1 MNENK
6 KIAFN
11 SVILFVRLCIVSVI
25 SLISARFVLQALG
38 ASDYGL
44 YNVVGGI
51 VALLNVVNTAM
62 VTTSYRYIAFELG
75 KGEKGNPNKVFNS
88 SLAIHV
94 VFGLLILLVG
104 LPVGEWYVSN
114 YLNVPAESISDAH
127 FVLRVSVFTTM
138 VSTMLVPYQG
148 LLVAF
153 EKFYV
158 SAVIDI
164 LTQSL
169 KLAAIFALVYYVGN
183 RLRMYSL
190 IMMGYVLVS
199 SALFL
204 IYSYRHHRTT
214 CRLHINMD
222 MKLYKEMFSFTGWI
236 LFGACSSIGK
246 TQGSA
251 MIINFF
257 FGTVVNAAFAVANQV
272 ENFILMF
279 SRMLNQSAVPQIT
292 KNFSG
297 GNKDRSVKLASY
309 ISKYTYI
316 LMTLVAFPI
325 IMEMDFILT
334 IWLKEVPEGST
345 EFCQLMILGGLI
357 GCMGEGIPALTQ
369 ASGKIKYFQL
379 IMSSISLMGLPIA
392 FVLYKYT
399 IVPPYSILLV
409 YLGISLLCAGIRLIL
424 LKRILNINIRYFI
437 TTSYSRMLYISI
449 PLIITYMLYDS
460 SSFTTGQHLLALVCL
475 EVFLVLDIVIF
486 GIDKNEWKIINNE
499 IQNIKNKKL
508 CKK

>member
-104 LPVGEWYVSN
+104 MPVGEWYVSN

-169 KLAAIFALVYYVGN
+169 KLAAIFVLVYYVGN

-204 IYSYRHHRTT
+204 IYSYRHHRST
-214 CRLHINMD
+214 CRLRVNTDI
-222 MKLYKEMFSFTGWI
+222 KLYKEMFSFTGWI

-251 MIINFF
+251 MIINYF

-316 LMTLVAFPI
+316 LMTLIAFPV

-392 FVLYKYT
+392 FALYKYSS
-399 IVPPYSILLV
+399 VPPYTILVV
-409 YLGISLLCAGIRLIL
+409 YIGISLLCAGIRLIL

-449 PLIITYMLYDS
+449 PLVITYMLYDS

-475 EVFLVLDIVIF
+475 EVFLVLDIVIL

-499 IQNIKNKKL
+499 INNFKNRKL

>member
-75 KGEKGNPNKVFNS
+75 KGEKGNPNNVFNS

-153 EKFYV
+153 EKFYL

-204 IYSYRHHRTT
+204 IYSYRHHRAT
-214 CRLHINMD
+214 CRLRVNTDI
-222 MKLYKEMFSFTGWI
+222 KLYKEMFSFTGWI

-251 MIINFF
+251 MIINYF

-316 LMTLVAFPI
+316 LMTLVVFPV

-399 IVPPYSILLV
+399 TVPPYTILVV

-449 PLIITYMLYDS
+449 PLVITYLLYDS

-475 EVFLVLDIVIF
+475 EVFLVLDIVIL
-486 GIDKNEWKIINNE
+486 GIDKNEWNIITNT
-499 IQNIKNKKL
+499 ILNIKNRKI

>member
-1 MNENK
+1 
-6 KIAFN
+6 
-11 SVILFVRLCIVSVI
+11 
-25 SLISARFVLQALG
+25 
-38 ASDYGL
+38 
-44 YNVVGGI
+44 
-51 VALLNVVNTAM
+51 
-62 VTTSYRYIAFELG
+62 
-75 KGEKGNPNKVFNS
+75 
-88 SLAIHV
+88 
-94 VFGLLILLVG
+94 
-104 LPVGEWYVSN
+104 
-114 YLNVPAESISDAH
+114 
-127 FVLRVSVFTTM
+127 
-138 VSTMLVPYQG
+138 
-148 LLVAF
+148 
-153 EKFYV
+153 
-158 SAVIDI
+158 
-164 LTQSL
+164 
-169 KLAAIFALVYYVGN
+169 
-183 RLRMYSL
+183 
-190 IMMGYVLVS
+190 
-199 SALFL
+199 
-204 IYSYRHHRTT
+204 
-214 CRLHINMD
+214 
-222 MKLYKEMFSFTGWI
+222 MFSFTGWI

-251 MIINFF
+251 MIINNF

-309 ISKYTYI
+309 MSKYTYI
-316 LMTLVAFPI
+316 LMTLVAFPV

-392 FVLYKYT
+392 FALYKYSS
-399 IVPPYSILLV
+399 VPPYTILVV
-409 YLGISLLCAGIRLIL
+409 YIGISLLCAGIRLIL

-449 PLIITYMLYDS
+449 PLVITYMLYDS

-475 EVFLVLDIVIF
+475 EVFLVIDIAIL

-499 IQNIKNKKL
+499 INNFKNRKL

>member
-1 MNENK
+1 MSENK

-204 IYSYRHHRTT
+204 IYSYRHHRAT
-214 CRLHINMD
+214 CRLRVNTDI
-222 MKLYKEMFSFTGWI
+222 KLYKEMFSFTGWI

-251 MIINFF
+251 MIINYF

-316 LMTLVAFPI
+316 LMTLVAFPV

-399 IVPPYSILLV
+399 TVPPYTILVV

-449 PLIITYMLYDS
+449 PLVITYLLYDS

-475 EVFLVLDIVIF
+475 EVFLVLDIVIL
-486 GIDKNEWKIINNE
+486 GIDKNEWNIITNT
-499 IQNIKNKKL
+499 ILNIKNRKI

>member
-114 YLNVPAESISDAH
+114 FLNVPAESISDAH

-164 LTQSL
+164 LTQFL

-204 IYSYRHHRTT
+204 IYSYRHHRAT
-214 CRLHINMD
+214 CSLRVNTDI
-222 MKLYKEMFSFTGWI
+222 KLYKEMFSFTGWI
-236 LFGACSSIGK
+236 LFGACSSVGK

-251 MIINFF
+251 MIINYF

-316 LMTLVAFPI
+316 LMTLIAFPVV
-325 IMEMDFILT
+325 MEMDFILT

-399 IVPPYSILLV
+399 TVPPYTILVV

-449 PLIITYMLYDS
+449 PLVITYMLYDS

-475 EVFLVLDIVIF
+475 EVFLVLDIVIL

-499 IQNIKNKKL
+499 INNIKNRKL

>member
-114 YLNVPAESISDAH
+114 YLNVPAESLSDAH

-204 IYSYRHHRTT
+204 IYSYRHHRAT
-214 CRLHINMD
+214 CRLRVNTDI
-222 MKLYKEMFSFTGWI
+222 KLYKEMFSFTGWI

-251 MIINFF
+251 MIINYF

-316 LMTLVAFPI
+316 LMTLVAFPV

-449 PLIITYMLYDS
+449 PLVITYLLYDS
-460 SSFTTGQHLLALVCL
+460 FSFTTVQHLLALVCL
-475 EVFLVLDIVIF
+475 EVFLVLDIIIL

-499 IQNIKNKKL
+499 INNIKNRKL

>member
-44 YNVVGGI
+44 YNVVGGM

-75 KGEKGNPNKVFNS
+75 KGENGNPNKVFNS

-114 YLNVPAESISDAH
+114 YLNVPTESISDAH

-169 KLAAIFALVYYVGN
+169 RLVAIFALVYYVGN

-190 IMMGYVLVS
+190 IMMVYVFVS
-199 SALFL
+199 SAMFL
-204 IYSYRHHRTT
+204 IYSYRHHRAT
-214 CRLHINMD
+214 CRLRVNTDI
-222 MKLYKEMFSFTGWI
+222 KLYKEMFSFTGWI

-246 TQGSA
+246 AQGSA
-251 MIINFF
+251 MIINYF
-257 FGTVVNAAFAVANQV
+257 FGTVVNAAFAVASQV

-316 LMTLVAFPI
+316 LMTLVAFPV
-325 IMEMDFILT
+325 IMEMDFILNV
-334 IWLKEVPEGST
+334 WLKDVPAGT
-345 EFCQLMILGGLI
+345 REFCQLMILGGLI

-379 IMSSISLMGLPIA
+379 IMSTISLMGLPLSFI
-392 FVLYKYT
+392 LYHFAN
-399 IVPPYSILLV
+399 VPPYTILIV
-409 YLGISLLCAGIRLIL
+409 YLGISLLCAGVRLVL
-424 LKRILNINIRYFI
+424 LKKILNINILYFI

-449 PLIITYMLYDS
+449 PLLIAYLLFDS
-460 SSFTTGQHLLALVCL
+460 SGFTVPQHLLALVCL
-475 EVFLVLDIVIF
+475 EVFLFIDIVIF

-499 IQNIKNKKL
+499 IHKIKNKKL

>member
-62 VTTSYRYIAFELG
+62 VTTSHRYIAFELG
-75 KGEKGNPNKVFNS
+75 KAEKGDPNKVFNS

-127 FVLRVSVFTTM
+127 FVLRVSVVTTM
-138 VSTMLVPYQG
+138 VSTILVPYQG

-164 LTQSL
+164 LTQCL
-169 KLAAIFALVYYVGN
+169 KLAAVFALVYYLGN
-183 RLRMYSL
+183 KLRMYSL

-199 SALFL
+199 SAMFL
-204 IYSYRHHRTT
+204 IYSYRHHRAT
-214 CRLHINMD
+214 CRLCINTD
-222 MKLYKEMFSFTGWI
+222 MNLYKEMFSFTGWI

-292 KNFSG
+292 KNYSG
-297 GNKDRSVKLASY
+297 GNEDRSVKLASY

-316 LMTLVAFPI
+316 LMTLVAFPV

-334 IWLKEVPEGST
+334 IWLKDVPEGAT
-345 EFCQLMILGGLI
+345 AFCQLMILGGLL

-379 IMSSISLMGLPIA
+379 IMSTISLMGLPIA
-392 FVLYKYT
+392 FVLYQYT
-399 IVPPYSILLV
+399 SVPPYTILVV

-424 LKRILNINIRYFI
+424 LKKILNINIRYFI

-449 PLIITYMLYDS
+449 PLVIAYMLYDS
-460 SSFTTGQHLLALVCL
+460 SCFTNGQHLLALVCL
-475 EVFLVLDIVIF
+475 EVFLVIDIVIL
-486 GIDKNEWKIINNE
+486 GIDKNEWNIINNA
-499 IQNIKNKKL
+499 ILNIKNRKL

>member
-25 SLISARFVLQALG
+25 SLISARFVLQTLG

-88 SLAIHV
+88 SLAIHI

-104 LPVGEWYVSN
+104 MPVGEWYVSN

-169 KLAAIFALVYYVGN
+169 RLAAIFALVYYVGN

-204 IYSYRHHRTT
+204 IYSYRHHQAT
-214 CRLHINMD
+214 CRLRVNTDI
-222 MKLYKEMFSFTGWI
+222 KLYKEMFSFTGWI
-236 LFGACSSIGK
+236 LFGACSSVGK

-251 MIINFF
+251 MIINYF

-379 IMSSISLMGLPIA
+379 ILSTTSLMGLPIA

-399 IVPPYSILLV
+399 TVPPYTILVV
-409 YLGISLLCAGIRLIL
+409 YLGVSLLCAGIRLIL

-449 PLIITYMLYDS
+449 PLVITYLLYDS
-460 SSFTTGQHLLALVCL
+460 SSFTTGQHLLALVFL
-475 EVFLVLDIVIF
+475 EVFLVLDIVIL

-499 IQNIKNKKL
+499 INNKKNRKL

>member
-114 YLNVPAESISDAH
+114 YLNVPAESLSDAH

-204 IYSYRHHRTT
+204 IYSYRHHRAT
-214 CRLHINMD
+214 CRLRVNTDI
-222 MKLYKEMFSFTGWI
+222 KLYKEMFSFTGWI

-251 MIINFF
+251 MIINYF

-316 LMTLVAFPI
+316 LMTLVAFPV